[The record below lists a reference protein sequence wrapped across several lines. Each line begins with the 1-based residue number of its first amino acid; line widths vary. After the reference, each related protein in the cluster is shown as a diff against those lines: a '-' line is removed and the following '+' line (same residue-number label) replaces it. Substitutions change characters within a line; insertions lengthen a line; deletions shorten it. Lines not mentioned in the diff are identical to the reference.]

1 MAQIENSLPQHTLLE
16 HYRIESTLGGGGFSI
31 VYLATDLNCSE
42 TVVIKEY
49 LPKRLA
55 LRVDGLRVAPI
66 SEDTAESLNEGRRLF
81 FHEAKALSQLSHPN
95 IVEVLNF
102 FSANDT
108 VYMVMPYKEGKN
120 LQNYISKRQGQLSEV
135 FLRTIFPPLLDGL
148 REVHR
153 AGLLHLDI
161 KPGNIHIQSGGEP
174 ILLDFGAVHRMQLS
188 RKYQPTPVVTPG
200 FSPIE
205 QYDRKGYIGP
215 WTDIYAIGATMR
227 ACIEGKAPPVST
239 DRRDHDTM
247 KPAVQQFRRSKYPST
262 LLAALDCAM
271 EVDPT
276 LRPQSIDELLDAF
289 SKVDTSESIDPTS
302 HRVWDILFYELP
314 STEDVIGNLVNNLR
328 RKKKGGE

>member
-1 MAQIENSLPQHTLLE
+1 MAPIENSLPQDTLLE
-16 HYRIESTLGGGGFSI
+16 QYRVERTLGGGGFSI
-31 VYLATDLNCSE
+31 VYLATDLDNGE

-55 LRVDGLRVAPI
+55 ARVDGLQVAPL

-95 IVEVLNF
+95 IVQVLNF
-102 FSANDT
+102 FSANNT
-108 VYMVMPYKEGKN
+108 VYMVMPYREGKN
-120 LQNYISKRQGQLSEV
+120 LQSYISRRQGQLSEV

-174 ILLDFGAVHRMQLS
+174 LLLDFGAVHRMQLS

-200 FSPIE
+200 FSPVE

-239 DRRDHDTM
+239 DRREKDTM

-262 LLAALDCAM
+262 LLAALDWAM

-289 SKVDTSESIDPTS
+289 SKVDVNESSDTTSQKVLEF
-302 HRVWDILFYELP
+302 LFYELP
-314 STEDVIGNLVNNLR
+314 STEEVIGSLLGRN
-328 RKKKGGE
+328 KKKGGE